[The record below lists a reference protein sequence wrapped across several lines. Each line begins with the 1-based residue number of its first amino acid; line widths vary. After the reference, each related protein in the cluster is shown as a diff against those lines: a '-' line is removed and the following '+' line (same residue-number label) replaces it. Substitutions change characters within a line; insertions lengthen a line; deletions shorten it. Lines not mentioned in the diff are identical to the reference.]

1 MHSPETE
8 RAREL
13 RNNMSGTERRVW
25 YRLRGRRLGFKFRRQ
40 LPIGPYFA
48 DFACLSARLVVEI
61 DGGEHHEE
69 AKDTHKTSYLESQ
82 GFRVVRIGA
91 SQTDQNL
98 EEVIERIWRELHEPT
113 APPGGLPAADLP
125 GERGGEEPYSPTRR
139 CPAGR
144 PDLPRKAG
152 R

>member
-13 RNNMSGTERRVW
+13 RNNVSGTERRVW
-25 YRLRGRRLGFKFRRQ
+25 YRLRGRQLAGYKFRRQ

-69 AKDTHKTSYLESQ
+69 AIDAHKTSYLESQ

-91 SQTDQNL
+91 SQTDQHL
-98 EEVIERIWRELHEPT
+98 EEVIERIWSELQEAT
-113 APPGGLPAADLP
+113 APPGGLSAADLP
-125 GERGGEEPYSPTRR
+125 GERGGEIPTDNTSRR
-139 CPAGR
+139 
-144 PDLPRKAG
+144 
-152 R
+152 

>member
-48 DFACLSARLVVEI
+48 DFACLSARLVIEI

-69 AKDTHKTSYLESQ
+69 AQDARKTSYLESQ

-91 SQTDQNL
+91 SQTDQHL
-98 EEVIERIWRELHEPT
+98 EEVIERIWSELQSPIAPPGGALRAAPT
-113 APPGGLPAADLP
+113 SPQGGEVKSLSAPPGGLPAADLP
-125 GERGGEEPYSPTRR
+125 
-139 CPAGR
+139 
-144 PDLPRKAG
+144 RKAG